1 MKHNYKVKK
10 KMMGG
15 KTPKEMP
22 GGGKAEA
29 PMYMYGGKVV
39 EGAEG
44 LITALA
50 KDPKNRAKMKKA
62 LGM

>member
-1 MKHNYKVKK
+1 MKHYKVKK

-15 KTPKEMP
+15 KTPPKEMP
-22 GGGKAEA
+22 GGGDV
-29 PMYMYGGKVV
+29 PMY
-39 EGAEG
+39 AEG

>member
-1 MKHNYKVKK
+1 MPSKYIVKK

-22 GGGKAEA
+22 GGGKA

-62 LGM
+62 LGMS